1 MNKIPTH
8 KISEQ
13 FHGETVF
20 LRYISEKEQAPVIDY
35 AHRDDY
41 YMFFF
46 VEKGECKLLLDFEE
60 YTITENSILCILPG
74 QVHLFVNL
82 INAGGWGL
90 AADSMLVKDEY
101 KKVFEKASLFRSE
114 TKLNSEA
121 IGNLTHCS
129 SAIHKRLKSE
139 RQHIEQSIVHD
150 LLSYCIGTSAEAYQK
165 DLPILESNR
174 ATTITF
180 QFKSLLSANYQSLK
194 RPSEYASKMNL
205 SPVYL
210 NEAVKKTTGLT
221 VGDCIQNEIMTQ
233 AKRLLYYT
241 DLSIKEIAL
250 KLGYEDW
257 AYFTRLFTKV
267 SELSPTQ
274 FRKKHLK

>member
-101 KKVFEKASLFRSE
+101 KKVFEKASLFRRE

-121 IGNLTHCS
+121 INNLTHCS

-150 LLSYCIGTSAEAYQK
+150 LLSY
-165 DLPILESNR
+165 
-174 ATTITF
+174 
-180 QFKSLLSANYQSLK
+180 
-194 RPSEYASKMNL
+194 
-205 SPVYL
+205 
-210 NEAVKKTTGLT
+210 
-221 VGDCIQNEIMTQ
+221 
-233 AKRLLYYT
+233 
-241 DLSIKEIAL
+241 
-250 KLGYEDW
+250 
-257 AYFTRLFTKV
+257 
-267 SELSPTQ
+267 
-274 FRKKHLK
+274 